1 MCLGLTCATAAGRSQ
16 VSFGVDR
23 GCNALYNHS
32 AGGMEWIKPGK
43 EKERG

>member
-1 MCLGLTCATAAGRSQ
+1 VYGLDVRNSCGRSQ
-16 VSFGVDR
+16 VSFGVGR

-32 AGGMEWIKPGK
+32 AGGVEWIKPDK